1 MLNAKTRKPH
11 FKALTRAITFAAL
24 GGIATALSPLALATS
39 PQVPNPFQITVDDSF
54 DWLLLTSNELLKGE
68 LKNLYDD
75 KLEFESD
82 NLDTLYFDWED
93 VKALRSSG
101 IVSVGMVDL
110 STQTGKLEII
120 DGKAYLDG
128 RPFDRSQILTII
140 AGTQTEAN
148 YWSGKMSLGAN
159 LRSGNTDQ
167 IDYSA
172 TANIK
177 RRTTESRL
185 NSDYIGKYSK
195 NDGENTVNNHRITGS
210 FDWFIS
216 KQFYLRPVFIE
227 YYKDPF
233 LNIDTKLTLDAGLGY
248 DIIDNSKTEWT
259 IGGGPA
265 YTYTR
270 FSEVET
276 GGSDTEGTAAFVL
289 DTRFE
294 HELTDDIDLNARYQ
308 LLYGNQD
315 SGGYSH
321 HALTGIS
328 IDLTDMF
335 DLDVSLVWDRT
346 NNPRANADGSIPKS
360 DDYQLIIGIGIDL

>member
-1 MLNAKTRKPH
+1 MTATAKTPL
-11 FKALTRAITFAAL
+11 KALSKAI
-24 GGIATALSPLALATS
+24 GIATIVGGSALLSPLALATS
-39 PQVPNPFQITVDDSF
+39 PAMPNPFQVSVDDNF

-93 VKALRSSG
+93 VKALRSKG
-101 IVSVGMVDL
+101 TVSVGMMDL
-110 STQTGKLEII
+110 TTQTGKLEII
-120 DGKAYLDG
+120 DGKAFLDG
-128 RPFDRSQILTII
+128 KPFDRSQILTII
-140 AGTQTEAN
+140 AGGQSEAN
-148 YWSGKMSLGAN
+148 YWSGKVSLGAN

-167 IDYSA
+167 IDYTA
-172 TANIK
+172 TANAK

-185 NSDYIGKYSK
+185 SSDYIGKYSK
-195 NDGENTVNNHRITGS
+195 NEGENTVNNHRITGS

-233 LNIDTKLTLDAGLGY
+233 LNIDTKLTLGAGLGY

-270 FSEVET
+270 FSEVEA
-276 GGSDTEGTAAFVL
+276 GESESEGSAAFVL

-308 LLYGNQD
+308 LLYGNEE

-328 IDLTDMF
+328 IELTDIF
-335 DLDVSLVWDRT
+335 DLDLSLVWDRT
-346 NNPRANADGSIPKS
+346 NNPRANADGTIPKS
-360 DDYQLIIGIGIDL
+360 DDYQLIIGFGIDL